1 VLRSDYAADH
11 LHVSYVCRPGSADAD
26 VMPAVAS
33 VEEMLREV
41 RFVQNAP
48 HRM

>member
-1 VLRSDYAADH
+1 
-11 LHVSYVCRPGSADAD
+11 
-26 VMPAVAS
+26 MPAVAS